1 MIITLIVAGISII
14 VHIAVCYQCV
24 YKPRQRASRTVT
36 HKDDT
41 DRGGEAVYEIVDNM
55 GVAATSGSTI
65 AMEQNEAY
73 WHMQVKLNSRDH

>member
-1 MIITLIVAGISII
+1 MIITLVVAGISII
-14 VHIAVCYQCV
+14 VHIALCYQCV
-24 YKPRQRASRTVT
+24 YKPRQRTSRTVT

-41 DRGGEAVYEIVDNM
+41 DRGGEAVYEVVDNM

-73 WHMQVKLNSRDH
+73 WHMQVKLNSHDH